1 MKSPSFNSQT
11 NLLVT
16 KKGPMDAEVSIH
28 RPRLSGSLPPA
39 RLAQITGRGSGIQS
53 TEFRT
58 VDLIGVMKNR
68 SPRSSRTSM
77 QLPGFAKFGRS
88 VPTRWAMN
96 VACFLASRLDA
107 QSCPNTSRAG
117 ISPTKSKKN
126 LCMINVTNPRSM
138 RSYQQRVLRDPRM
151 IGIGELIRAFTS
163 WDSFMSGG
171 TARRLVVSEGAVP
184 MASTKKSGCQR

>member
-1 MKSPSFNSQT
+1 
-11 NLLVT
+11 
-16 KKGPMDAEVSIH
+16 
-28 RPRLSGSLPPA
+28 
-39 RLAQITGRGSGIQS
+39 
-53 TEFRT
+53 
-58 VDLIGVMKNR
+58 MKNR

-151 IGIGELIRAFTS
+151 IGIGELIAQGLYFLGFLHEWRNRETPCGFRERRPDGVYQEKRLSAAIDDAENQRHQSESCDRAGKC
-163 WDSFMSGG
+163 DVGRG
-171 TARRLVVSEGAVP
+171 RICEAR
-184 MASTKKSGCQR
+184 Q